1 MTDSTAAADAAV
13 PETETI
19 RVERRGRVAWIT
31 LDRPEALN
39 ALNAQLMREVVAT
52 AKELDADDGVGAIV
66 VTGSEK
72 AFAAGADI
80 KEMADKSAAEMREA
94 DHFGPWLEFARV
106 RKPVIAVVSGYALG
120 GGFELA
126 LMCDVILASDTAQFG
141 FPEIGLGV
149 IPGIGGTQRI
159 VRAIGYPKAAELVL
173 TGRRIDAAEADS
185 LGIVSRVVPAA
196 ELQAEAE
203 RLATEI
209 AGRSLPAL
217 VAAKAALDAAL
228 ETGLEAG
235 LALEAEQF
243 TALFDTEDQ
252 KEGMAAFREKRQPE
266 FRHR

>member
-1 MTDSTAAADAAV
+1 MTDQ
-13 PETETI
+13 PYETI

-31 LDRPEALN
+31 LDRPDALN
-39 ALNAQLMREVVAT
+39 ALNAQLMREVVAAAT
-52 AKELDADDGVGAIV
+52 ELDRDDAIGAIV

-80 KEMADKSAAEMREA
+80 KEMADKSTAEMREA
-94 DHFGPWLEFARV
+94 DHFGPWLQFARL

-149 IPGIGGTQRI
+149 IPGIGGTQRV

-173 TGRRIDAAEADS
+173 TGRRIDAAEAERI
-185 LGIVSRVVPAA
+185 GIVSRVVPA
-196 ELQAEAE
+196 ERLLEEAEA
-203 RLATEI
+203 LATSI
-209 AGRSLPAL
+209 AERSLLAL
-217 VAAKAALDAAL
+217 IAAKAALDAAL
-228 ETGLEAG
+228 ETPLEEG
-235 LALEAEQF
+235 LAIEAEWF
-243 TALFDTEDQ
+243 TALFDSADQ
-252 KEGMAAFREKRQPE
+252 KEGMAAFREKRKPE

>member
-1 MTDSTAAADAAV
+1 MT
-13 PETETI
+13 EYETI

-39 ALNAQLMREVVAT
+39 ALNAQLMHELVDAAT
-52 AKELDADDGVGAIV
+52 SLDADDAIGAIV

-80 KEMADKSAAEMREA
+80 KEMASKTTAEMRDA
-94 DHFGPWLEFARV
+94 NHFGPWLEFARV
-106 RKPVIAVVSGYALG
+106 KKPVIAVVSGYALG

-126 LMCDVILASDTAQFG
+126 LMCDVILASDSATFG

-159 VRAIGYPKAAELVL
+159 LRIVGYPKAAELVL
-173 TGRRIDAAEADS
+173 TGRRIDAAEAERQ
-185 LGIVSRVVPAA
+185 GIVSRVVPAA
-196 ELQAEAE
+196 ELLTQTEE
-203 RLATEI
+203 LAAAI
-209 AGRSLPAL
+209 ANKSLPAL
-217 VAAKAALDAAL
+217 VAAKAALDGAL

-243 TALFDTEDQ
+243 TALFDTADQ
-252 KEGMAAFREKRQPE
+252 KEGMAAFREKREPD
-266 FRHR
+266 FTHR

>member
-1 MTDSTAAADAAV
+1 MTDY
-13 PETETI
+13 ETI

-39 ALNAQLMREVVAT
+39 ALNAQLMHELVDAAT
-52 AKELDADDGVGAIV
+52 SLDADDAIGAIV

-80 KEMADKSAAEMREA
+80 KEMASKSTAEMREA
-94 DHFGPWLEFARV
+94 NHFGPWMEFARIK
-106 RKPVIAVVSGYALG
+106 KPVIAVVSGYALG

-126 LMCDVILASDTAQFG
+126 LMCDVILASDTAKFG

-159 VRAIGYPKAAELVL
+159 LRIVGYPKAAELVL
-173 TGRRIDAAEADS
+173 TGRRIDAAEADA

-196 ELQAEAE
+196 ELLTEAE
-203 RLATEI
+203 QLATAI
-209 AGRSLPAL
+209 AGKSLPAL
-217 VAAKAALDAAL
+217 VAAKAALDGAL

-235 LALEAEQF
+235 VALEAEQF
-243 TALFDTEDQ
+243 TALFDTADQ
-252 KEGMAAFREKRQPE
+252 KEGMAAFREKREPT

>member
-1 MTDSTAAADAAV
+1 MT
-13 PETETI
+13 EYETI

-39 ALNAQLMREVVAT
+39 ALNTQLMHELVGLT
-52 AKELDADDGVGAIV
+52 TELDADDSVGAIV

-80 KEMADKSAAEMREA
+80 KEMASQSTAQMREA
-94 DHFGPWLEFARV
+94 NHFGPWLEFARV

-126 LMCDVILASDTAQFG
+126 LMCDVILASETAKFG

-173 TGRRIDAAEADS
+173 TGRRIDAAEAERV
-185 LGIVSRVVPAA
+185 GIVSRVVAA
-196 ELQAEAE
+196 DALLGEAE
-203 RLATEI
+203 ELATAI
-209 AGRSLPAL
+209 AEKSLPAL
-217 VAAKAALDAAL
+217 VAAKVALDAAL
-228 ETGLEAG
+228 ETGLEDG
-235 LALEAEQF
+235 LAVEAERF
-243 TALFDTEDQ
+243 TALFDTADQ
-252 KEGMAAFREKRQPE
+252 KEGMAAFNEKREPS